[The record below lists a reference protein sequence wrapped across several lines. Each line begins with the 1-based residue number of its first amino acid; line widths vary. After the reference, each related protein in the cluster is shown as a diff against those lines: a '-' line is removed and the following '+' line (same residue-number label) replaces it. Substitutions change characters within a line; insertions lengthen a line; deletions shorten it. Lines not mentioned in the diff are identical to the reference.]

1 MQLLSGGCARATA
14 RNNCAQLT
22 IQEHQLWKPRTLCR
36 RQWRA
41 GCVCDRGWSSSTLLS
56 SSAAVAVQVGRARQF
71 ASCWRSEG
79 AATAYLLNA
88 SSSSSVQ
95 PPLTLATGYL
105 RFLLAL
111 MLVKPASR
119 AGPALAIDQPGGHN
133 DMSSTR
139 VHLDT
144 EAKQH
149 GQQKQ
154 DVKPAIAGARCE
166 SFVCKLEPR
175 GVDELRGPCIK
186 PCTQAFET
194 KSWSYYLDGE
204 LGPLQLTRLHPG

>member
-1 MQLLSGGCARATA
+1 VFGC
-14 RNNCAQLT
+14 
-22 IQEHQLWKPRTLCR
+22 I
-36 RQWRA
+36 
-41 GCVCDRGWSSSTLLS
+41 WSSSKLLS
-56 SSAAVAVQVGRARQF
+56 SSAAVAVQVARARQLP
-71 ASCWRSEG
+71 SCWRSQG

-133 DMSSTR
+133 DMPYARDYLSTE
-139 VHLDT
+139 VI
-144 EAKQH
+144 QH

-154 DVKPAIAGARCE
+154 DVKPTIGSARCV
-166 SFVCKLEPR
+166 SFVRKLQSR
-175 GVDELRGPCIK
+175 AVAELRIACIK
-186 PCTQAFET
+186 PCNEAF
-194 KSWSYYLDGE
+194 
-204 LGPLQLTRLHPG
+204 